1 MKKKHLRIIKQIQ
14 EGIPQDLLKRLT
26 KTELQSPTIKKVF
39 EKALVDPATTER
51 QRRNIQAM
59 LDSGKLDKT
68 VEVLDHEVEKLI
80 DAYLAEEISKAVK
93 LGRLPAEAPKMEGLK
108 DKGLQY
114 ARRNEKRLRT
124 LFTGKS
130 EDVDDSTKE
139 DQGDTG
145 SDSQQQA
152 DHGALPEPTPSDQR
166 I

>member
-14 EGIPQDLLKRLT
+14 EGIPQDLLKNLT

-80 DAYLAEEISKAVK
+80 DEYLSEEIAKAVK
-93 LGRLPAEAPKMEGLK
+93 LGRLPAEAPKLEGLK
-108 DKGLQY
+108 DKGHQY
-114 ARRNEKRLRT
+114 ARRQEKRLRT

-130 EDVDDSTKE
+130 EDVDDGTEEGEADGRS
-139 DQGDTG
+139 DQ
-145 SDSQQQA
+145 SQQA
-152 DHGALPEPTPSDQR
+152 DHGALPEPAPSDQR